1 MWYLGRGGCGCSDS
15 TYGKASALSAES
27 EPDAELAATK
37 KSYGRRVLDID
48 KELRG
53 LLTLLRYWCAAHGS
67 EICDG
72 RKTAKFPAGV
82 VRWKRRPPR
91 IKVWDETSAMRA
103 LRKEGMESFLRS
115 CTYVFCGEILRDRDT
130 ALDLRGVEVGRVGE
144 GFLGC
149 PFGAP
154 LGGRHVEGR
163 HCPHLGTC
171 PAERRSM

>member
-15 TYGKASALSAES
+15 VMEKLRRSRLQTEL
-27 EPDAELAATK
+27 DAHLAAIK

-103 LRKEGMESFLRS
+103 LRKAGMESFLRS
-115 CTYVFCGEILRDRDT
+115 RTYVFCGEILRDRDT
-130 ALDLRGVEVGRVGE
+130 ALDLRGVEVGSVGE
-144 GFLGC
+144 EFVVC

-154 LGGRHVEGR
+154 L
-163 HCPHLGTC
+163 
-171 PAERRSM
+171 